1 MELLQ
6 VLKRGLQ
13 QVSGHGSL
21 RGYLRVFFR
30 ANDVRVGTLV
40 GEDKYGNKYYE
51 DNKQFFGR
59 HRWVIYTTEMNG
71 KNTFWDVDG
80 SMVPPEWHR
89 WFHCMTDDPPTTKP
103 PTARKNITKRS
114 GMKKANPRER
124 ALVESLGPR
133 PRPAPAGTNP
143 DPRRPGAPPRLGPL
157 QTLNPQARPQRRPSL
172 ATERSAPPPGARAV
186 THRELQRRPGLGQA
200 GCRGRTQPEEGRRG
214 SRQKAVPRPGPRSPE
229 LPGPRRHNID
239 QRASCLEAL
248 PEAL

>member
-13 QVSGHGSL
+13 QVSGHGGL

-80 SMVPPEWHR
+80 SMVPPE
-89 WFHCMTDDPPTTKP
+89 CVDDL
-103 PTARKNITKRS
+103 N
-114 GMKKANPRER
+114 
-124 ALVESLGPR
+124 L
-133 PRPAPAGTNP
+133 APCTY
-143 DPRRPGAPPRLGPL
+143 
-157 QTLNPQARPQRRPSL
+157 
-172 ATERSAPPPGARAV
+172 
-186 THRELQRRPGLGQA
+186 
-200 GCRGRTQPEEGRRG
+200 
-214 SRQKAVPRPGPRSPE
+214 
-229 LPGPRRHNID
+229 
-239 QRASCLEAL
+239 
-248 PEAL
+248 